1 MTALLEVM
9 TDCAVS
15 FFKMFFSWNVV
26 GDVSIADISIAIF
39 IIRAAYI
46 YLIKG
51 GNAGDMSNL
60 LFSNRKKN
68 SRNEG
73 ASDGD

>member
-1 MTALLEVM
+1 MTALFEVM

-26 GDVSIADISIAIF
+26 GDVSVADITIAIF
-39 IIRAAYI
+39 IIRAAYV

-51 GNAGDMSNL
+51 GDAGIMSDL
-60 LFSNRKKN
+60 LSYNRRRNNRRSNN
-68 SRNEG
+68 GS
-73 ASDGD
+73 